1 MTVALSAV
9 NAIAAPL
16 WVAVDDGLFRKE
28 GLEVEV
34 ANFDGGSRA
43 VAAIMTGDT
52 PLGVI
57 NSGSAVDA
65 RLQGPD
71 VTMVA
76 GLFDTYYF
84 QIYSKPTIQAPADLR
99 GKTVAASGARAASER
114 AFIDVLEPL
123 GMEMGRDYQITYVGS
138 QGGRLAALQQ
148 GLVDATIIAPPLG
161 LKARE
166 AGFHELVDLI
176 KLGIPFGH
184 FVITGSDAWM
194 KANADSV
201 HAFLRAYVE
210 SLALVKRDPETTKR
224 AIARYTD
231 TTDPALL
238 DESYNSGI
246 PQLPEIPWVRDDIVR
261 GALATSENPAAR
273 DANPQS
279 FYDNRY
285 LQELEAAGFFRTLY
299 GR

>member
-1 MTVALSAV
+1 MVGLSAV

-16 WVAVDDGLFRKE
+16 WVAVDEGLFRKE
-28 GLEVEV
+28 GLEVQV

-71 VTMVA
+71 ITMIA

-84 QIYSKPTIQAPADLR
+84 QIYSKPTIQTPADLR

-123 GMEMGRDYQITYVGS
+123 GLEMGRDYQMTYVGS

-166 AGFHELVDLI
+166 AGFNELVDLI

-201 HAFLRAYVE
+201 RAFLRAYVA
-210 SLALVKRDPETTKR
+210 SLALVKRDPEATKR
-224 AIARYTD
+224 AIAHYTD

-238 DESYNSGI
+238 DESYSSGI
-246 PQLPEIPWVRDDIVR
+246 PSLPEIPWVRDDIVR
-261 GALATSENPAAR
+261 GALATSDNPAAR

-285 LQELEAAGFFRTLY
+285 LQELEAAGFFRTVY